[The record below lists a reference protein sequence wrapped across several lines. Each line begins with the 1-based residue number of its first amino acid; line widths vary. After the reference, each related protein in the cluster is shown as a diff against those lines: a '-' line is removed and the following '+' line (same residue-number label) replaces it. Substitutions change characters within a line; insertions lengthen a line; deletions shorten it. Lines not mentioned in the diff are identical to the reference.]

1 MVFGQ
6 PMVCTECVQW
16 LFRSLFLHNKA
27 QVCSCFGLEIQHACV
42 LNHSESH
49 LTQRKILMPLPVPV
63 FLWFAYLEMS
73 FNVWLERRFQTNSC
87 IWQQQFLRKLRTL
100 WTLACRVLPTA
111 FPTAWPIGS
120 HLCLRGGEVRF
131 NCHMPTM
138 HVLVHVRFVAR

>member
-87 IWQQQFLRKLRTL
+87 IWQQRFFAETAHTL
-100 WTLACRVLPTA
+100 DFSLPCSSYCFPDCLANREPLM
-111 FPTAWPIGS
+111 
-120 HLCLRGGEVRF
+120 HER
-131 NCHMPTM
+131 HMPTM